1 MATLLKVLNN
11 LADIKSAGVLH
22 FALELRTPTW
32 RASTGM
38 RWAGQI
44 ATAVSAFSAIR
55 RGSRRLG
62 TLSQLRDAQLH
73 RPGARLQPGDDFGDF
88 EPRMDRPCRV
98 VLMRAGKA
106 KVSEYPIAKELG
118 DEAVIAR

>member
-1 MATLLKVLNN
+1 MAATT
-11 LADIKSAGVLH
+11 A
-22 FALELRTPTW
+22 TPTW

-88 EPRMDRPCRV
+88 EPRMDRALGA
-98 VLMRAGKA
+98 VLMGAGETEIGENA
-106 KVSEYPIAKELG
+106 VAHELC
-118 DEAVIAR
+118 DEAVVVRDRATCAEGPLATGKHELVRSA